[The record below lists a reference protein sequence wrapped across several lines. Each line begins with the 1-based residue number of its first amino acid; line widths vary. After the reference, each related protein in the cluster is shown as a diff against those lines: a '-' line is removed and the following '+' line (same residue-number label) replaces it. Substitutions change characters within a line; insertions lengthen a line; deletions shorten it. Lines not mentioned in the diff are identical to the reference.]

1 MIYREIVHTCS
12 NSYVADAAVI
22 SIGGDIARAVSDD
35 ANRHEMSRGAYA
47 AKLVREFA
55 SHADAGD
62 QRGVLAAAQG
72 SQQPILSG
80 LRYILARGMGIE
92 TPPAWMIASRH
103 QTA

>member
-22 SIGGDIARAVSDD
+22 SIGGEVARAVSDD
-35 ANRHEMSRGAYA
+35 AHRHAMSRGDYA

-55 SHADAGD
+55 RRADDGEKG
-62 QRGVLAAAQG
+62 RVIAAARG

-80 LRYILARGMGIE
+80 LRYILEHSAGHE
-92 TPPAWMIASRH
+92 TPPAWMISASGR
-103 QTA
+103 AA